1 MKNIKEIWR
10 DHKLG
15 IVAGIGIATS
25 VVIGIIAVAIISK
38 QEYNNE
44 TKRLTEGKNVISWT
58 PNNKFMNLERVKEIL
73 DLNADNA
80 SQFAIFR
87 EGPDPNAYA
96 CILLSD
102 DVVTE
107 MLV

>member
-1 MKNIKEIWR
+1 MKNIKQIWN

-15 IVAGIGIATS
+15 IVAGIGIVTS

-44 TKRLTEGKNVISWT
+44 TKRLTEGKNVISWK
-58 PNNKFMNLERVKEIL
+58 PEGKFIDLEKVKTIL
-73 DLNADNA
+73 DFNEHN
-80 SQFAIFR
+80 SSSFAIFR
-87 EGPDPNAYA
+87 EGLDPKAYT

-102 DVVTE
+102 DVV
-107 MLV
+107 LPKLI